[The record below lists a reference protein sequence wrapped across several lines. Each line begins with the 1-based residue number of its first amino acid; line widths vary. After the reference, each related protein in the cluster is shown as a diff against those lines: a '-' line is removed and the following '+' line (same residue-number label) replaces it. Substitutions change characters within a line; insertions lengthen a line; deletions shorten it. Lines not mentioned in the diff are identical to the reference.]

1 MRHAVVMNT
10 KEGRVGDR
18 GLEKFD
24 SVPLGGRHIDCLTL
38 GKEWEAVALRSVV
51 LRGTTTTTI
60 HLSPAC
66 AAPRRGGEL
75 NRRRK

>member
-1 MRHAVVMNT
+1 MNT

-51 LRGTTTTTI
+51 PLLGHGTTNHPSI
-60 HLSPAC
+60 ASAVC
-66 AAPRRGGEL
+66 AAQS
-75 NRRRK
+75 